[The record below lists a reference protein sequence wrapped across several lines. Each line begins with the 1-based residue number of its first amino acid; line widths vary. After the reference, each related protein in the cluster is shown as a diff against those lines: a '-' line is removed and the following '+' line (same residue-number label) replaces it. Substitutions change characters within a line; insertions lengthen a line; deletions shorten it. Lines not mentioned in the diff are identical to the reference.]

1 MLQITDTLFMMV
13 VGGAGTFED
22 PSFKCRENKKKK
34 LAVLVT
40 VHFVY
45 F

>member
-1 MLQITDTLFMMV
+1 MLQITGTLFITV
-13 VGGAGTFED
+13 LKPLPLEGGKE
-22 PSFKCRENKKKK
+22 K

>member
-1 MLQITDTLFMMV
+1 MLQITGTLFIMV
-13 VGGAGTFED
+13 LKPLPLEGG
-22 PSFKCRENKKKK
+22 KKEK

>member
-1 MLQITDTLFMMV
+1 MLQITDTSFMV
-13 VGGAGTFED
+13 VGGAGTFEG
-22 PSFKCRENKKKK
+22 PSFKCRENKKK

>member
-22 PSFKCRENKKKK
+22 PSFKCRENKKK